1 MGKDYLSCGLC
12 VMGRDIRHECI
23 EGGAMIVQL
32 QTARGKVNVSIRD
45 EFDDC
50 AIKNAVVRELKE
62 SKRLKMFEPI
72 KVTGFR
78 YGKDR

>member
-1 MGKDYLSCGLC
+1 
-12 VMGRDIRHECI
+12 
-23 EGGAMIVQL
+23 MIVQL
-32 QTARGKVNVSIRD
+32 QTARGKVNVSIKD